1 MHLERIA
8 GACPDGRTCPTV
20 YRTDRD
26 TIVVQGYAVPAR
38 ELTHITL
45 PDGEAA
51 VEIPI
56 TLLEAASRAQRR

>member
-1 MHLERIA
+1 MRLERIA
-8 GACPDGRTCPTV
+8 GDCPDGRTCPTV
-20 YRTDRD
+20 YKTDRE

-38 ELTHITL
+38 ELTQIAL

-56 TLLEAASRAQRR
+56 TLLEAAARAHRR

>member
-1 MHLERIA
+1 MRLSRIA

-20 YRTDRD
+20 YETDRE
-26 TIVVQGYAVPAR
+26 TVVVQGYELAAQ
-38 ELTHITL
+38 ELTQIAL

-56 TLLEAASRAQRR
+56 ALLEEAARARRR